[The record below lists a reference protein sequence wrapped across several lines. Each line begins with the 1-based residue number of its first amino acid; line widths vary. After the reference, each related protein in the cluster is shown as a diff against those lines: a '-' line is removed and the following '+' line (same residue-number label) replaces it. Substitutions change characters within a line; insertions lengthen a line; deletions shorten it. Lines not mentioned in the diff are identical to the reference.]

1 MKKFFRKILIFL
13 GTLAG
18 LILLLF
24 ILYLIRAKSA
34 IKQMTPVETMQ
45 ITKDVYAIKDNY
57 VNMYLVKDGAE
68 FIAVDAGNKKKPIK
82 DGLKYLN
89 IDPAKVTAILL
100 THSDA
105 DHAGAISVF
114 KNAKVY
120 LPEDE
125 EQLINGETGRFLFF
139 GNKLDVEDYILLDDK
154 IIRIGGIKILPIPTP
169 GHTPGATCYVIND
182 KYLFTGDA
190 LSLKENRIDVF
201 PKFINKNARR
211 ARKSMSKLTSLDNVQ
226 FIFTAHYGYINDYAG
241 AVSLWKEQNE

>member
-1 MKKFFRKILIFL
+1 MKKFFRKVLIFL

-18 LILLLF
+18 IILLL
-24 ILYLIRAKSA
+24 IVLYLVRAKSA

-45 ITKDVYAIKDNY
+45 INSDVYAIKDGY
-57 VNMYLVKDGAE
+57 VNMYLIKDGAS
-68 FIAVDAGNKKKPIK
+68 FIAIDAGNKKRIVK

-89 IDPAKVTAILL
+89 IDPDQVTTVIL

-105 DHAGAISVF
+105 DHTGAISLF
-114 KNAKVY
+114 KDARVY
-120 LPEDE
+120 LPKDE

-139 GNKLDVEDYILLDDK
+139 GNHLEVKNYKLLDDE
-154 IIRIGGIKILPIPTP
+154 ILWIGSTKILPIPMP

-190 LSLKENRIDVF
+190 LSLKENRIDIF

-211 ARKSMSKLTSLDNVQ
+211 ARKSISNITGLNNVQ
-226 FIFTAHYGYINDYAG
+226 YIFTGHHGYTDDYAG
-241 AVSLWKEQNE
+241 AVSQWEDQNE